1 MRSNPVRSLLSL
13 LLLILVAAAIVY
25 LYLASAPENGSL
37 IASGTVEAVE
47 VMVASEVAGMAVE
60 VLVGDG
66 DTVQKGD
73 SLILLDDEIIKAQR
87 QQVLAVINS
96 AEAALSSAE
105 VNLEAALIQAE
116 LIRQAAQL
124 EDLSNR
130 IQAWE
135 VVNPAEFS
143 LPIWYFEKGEEIA
156 AAEAE
161 VIAAEEALEVEKA
174 NLEEVLRT
182 STHADL
188 VAAESRLVDARAAFM
203 VAEEVLDRAWRA
215 RDDEE
220 VGDFAEDMYDA
231 VEAELEAAQ
240 SDYEEMLSED
250 ALEGVLEVR
259 ARVAV
264 AQARYEIALDR
275 LIQMQTGDYSLKV
288 QAAEAAVRQA
298 QTAIAQSEA
307 ALSQAQAE
315 LAVIDLQS
323 ERFIM
328 RAPISG
334 VVATRNIEPGEVVWP
349 GAVTMTIYR
358 LDTLTITVFIPEDR
372 YGVIGVG
379 AQAIVSVDS
388 FPDETFT
395 ATVVH
400 IADEAEYTPRNVQTE
415 EGRRTT
421 VFAVELSVVD
431 PMGKL
436 KPGMPADVD
445 FRE

>member
-143 LPIWYFEKGEEIA
+143 LPIWYFEKGEEIT

-264 AQARYEIALDR
+264 AQARYDIALDR

-379 AQAIVSVDS
+379 EQAIVSVDS

-445 FRE
+445 FRK

>member
-13 LLLILVAAAIVY
+13 LLLILIAAAIVY

-37 IASGTVEAVE
+37 IASGTVETVE
-47 VMVASEVAGMAVE
+47 VMVASEVAGTAVE
-60 VLVGDG
+60 VLVGEG
-66 DTVQKGD
+66 DTVQKDD

-87 QQVLAVINS
+87 QQVLAAINS
-96 AEAALSSAE
+96 VEAALSSAE

-116 LIRQAAQL
+116 LTRQAAQL
-124 EDLSNR
+124 EDLQNR

-135 VVNPAEFS
+135 VVNPGEFS
-143 LPIWYFEKGEEIA
+143 LPIWYFEKGEEIV

-161 VIAAEEALEVEKA
+161 VIAAEEALEVERA

-188 VAAESRLVDARAAFM
+188 VAAESRLADARAAFM

-215 RDDEE
+215 SDDEE

-264 AQARYEIALDR
+264 AQARYDIALDR
-275 LIQMQTGDYSLKV
+275 LIQMQTGDYSLQV

-298 QTAIAQSEA
+298 HTTVAQSEA

-323 ERFIM
+323 ERFIL

-334 VVATRNIEPGEVVWP
+334 VIATRNIEPGEVVWP
-349 GAVTMTIYR
+349 GAVTLTIYR

-372 YGVIGVG
+372 YGKIGVG
-379 AQAIVSVDS
+379 EQAIVSVDS

-431 PMGKL
+431 PVGKL

-445 FRE
+445 FGE

>member
-1 MRSNPVRSLLSL
+1 
-13 LLLILVAAAIVY
+13 LILIAAAIVY

-143 LPIWYFEKGEEIA
+143 LPIWYFEKGEEIT

-264 AQARYEIALDR
+264 AQARYDIALDR

-379 AQAIVSVDS
+379 EQAIVSVDS

>member
-143 LPIWYFEKGEEIA
+143 LPIWYFEKGEEIT

-264 AQARYEIALDR
+264 AQARYDIALDR

-379 AQAIVSVDS
+379 EQAIVSVDS

-431 PMGKL
+431 SMGKL

-445 FRE
+445 FRK

>member
-1 MRSNPVRSLLSL
+1 
-13 LLLILVAAAIVY
+13 LILIAAAIVY

-143 LPIWYFEKGEEIA
+143 LPIWYFEKGEEIT

-264 AQARYEIALDR
+264 AQARYDIALDR

-379 AQAIVSVDS
+379 EQAIVSVDS

-445 FRE
+445 FRK

>member
-1 MRSNPVRSLLSL
+1 MRSNPIRILFSIV
-13 LLLILVAAAIVY
+13 LLILIAAAIVY
-25 LYLASAPENGSL
+25 LYLVSAPENGSL

-47 VMVASEVAGMAVE
+47 VMVASEVAGTAVE
-60 VLVGDG
+60 VLVGEG
-66 DTVQKGD
+66 DAVQKGD
-73 SLILLDDEIIKAQR
+73 ALILLDDEIIKAQK
-87 QQVLAVINS
+87 QQVLAAINS
-96 AEAALSSAE
+96 AEAALSTAQ

-124 EDLSNR
+124 EDLPSR
-130 IQAWE
+130 FQAWE
-135 VVNPAEFS
+135 VETPGDFF
-143 LPIWYFEKGEEIA
+143 LPIWYFEKDEEIA
-156 AAEAE
+156 AAESE
-161 VIAAEEALEVEKA
+161 IIAAEEALEVERA
-174 NLEEVLRT
+174 NLEEVLRA

-188 VAAESRLVDARAAFM
+188 VAAEFRLADARMAFM
-203 VAEEVLDRAWRA
+203 VAEEVLDQAWRA
-215 RDDEE
+215 SDDEE
-220 VGDFAEDMYDA
+220 VSDFAEDMYDA

-250 ALEGVLEVR
+250 ALEDVLEVR

-264 AQARYEIALDR
+264 AQARYDVALDH
-275 LIQMQTGDYSLKV
+275 LIHMQTGDYSLQV
-288 QAAEAAVRQA
+288 RAAEAAVKQA

-307 ALSQAQAE
+307 ALAQAQAE
-315 LAVIDLQS
+315 LAIIDLQS
-323 ERFIM
+323 EKLIL

-334 VVATRNIEPGEVVWP
+334 VIATRNIEPGEVLWP
-349 GAVTMTIYR
+349 GAVTMTIFK

-372 YGVIGVG
+372 YGKIEVG
-379 AQAIVSVDS
+379 EHAIVSVDS

-421 VFAVELSVVD
+421 VFAVKLSVID
-431 PMGKL
+431 PVGKL

-445 FRE
+445 FGE

>member
-1 MRSNPVRSLLSL
+1 MRSNPIRILFSIV
-13 LLLILVAAAIVY
+13 LLILIAAAIVY
-25 LYLASAPENGSL
+25 LYLVSAPENGSL

-47 VMVASEVAGMAVE
+47 VMVASEVAGTVVE
-60 VLVGDG
+60 VLVCEGDA
-66 DTVQKGD
+66 VQKGD
-73 SLILLDDEIIKAQR
+73 ALILLDDEIIKAQK
-87 QQVLAVINS
+87 QQMLAAINS
-96 AEAALSSAE
+96 AEAVLSAAH
-105 VNLEAALIQAE
+105 VNLEAALIEGE

-124 EDLSNR
+124 EDLPNR

-135 VVNPAEFS
+135 VVKPGEFN
-143 LPIWYFEKGEEIA
+143 LPVWYFEKDEELA

-161 VIAAEEALEVEKA
+161 VVAAEEALEVERA
-174 NLEEVLRT
+174 NLEEVLRA
-182 STHADL
+182 STHADI
-188 VAAESRLVDARAAFM
+188 VAAESRLADARAAFI

-215 RDDEE
+215 SDDEE

-240 SDYEEMLSED
+240 SDYEELLSED

-264 AQARYEIALDR
+264 AQTRYDIALDH
-275 LIQMQTGDYSLKV
+275 LIHMQTGDYSLQI
-288 QAAEAAVRQA
+288 QAAEVAVRQA

-307 ALSQAQAE
+307 ALAQAQAE
-315 LAVIDLQS
+315 LSVIDLQS
-323 ERFIM
+323 EKLVL

-334 VVATRNIEPGEVVWP
+334 VIATRNIESGEVLWP
-349 GAVTMTIYR
+349 GAVTMTIFK

-372 YGVIGVG
+372 YGKIEVG
-379 AQAIVSVDS
+379 EQAIVSVDS

-421 VFAVELSVVD
+421 VFAVKLSVID
-431 PMGKL
+431 PVGKL

-445 FRE
+445 FGK